1 MAHYKPTLP
10 KVTLI
15 YHVTLN
21 SLISFQPLEVITATK
36 PHNRD
41 QRGQALDRSHFQPP
55 LATPENRL
63 RAHYHDAVGH

>member
-15 YHVTLN
+15 YHVILR
-21 SLISFQPLEVITATK
+21 SLIGFQPLEVITVTK

-41 QRGQALDRSHFQPP
+41 QRDQARASSSNEANFSHAKEW
-55 LATPENRL
+55 LNGSL
-63 RAHYHDAVGH
+63 SSAVGH